1 MVVYPLLYPSPHLTP
16 TPTVV
21 SGGDGDGDSDG
32 WMVTVV
38 VSGGRV
44 MVVVSEVKMIG
55 GE

>member
-21 SGGDGDGDSDG
+21 SWGDGDG